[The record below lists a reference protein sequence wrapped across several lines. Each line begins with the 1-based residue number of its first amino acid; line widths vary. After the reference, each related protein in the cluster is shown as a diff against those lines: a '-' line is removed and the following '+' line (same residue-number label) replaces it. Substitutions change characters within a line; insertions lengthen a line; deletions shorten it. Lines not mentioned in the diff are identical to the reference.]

1 MHTSVLNVKYNSKK
15 IRYILNI
22 RKKMF
27 LHCQNTRNV
36 ISDKNENK
44 TEKLIQT
51 KKKINRTRIR
61 NEERKW
67 GEKKEQENRILN
79 NKY

>member
-1 MHTSVLNVKYNSKK
+1 
-15 IRYILNI
+15 
-22 RKKMF
+22 
-27 LHCQNTRNV
+27 V